1 MHMNSGLE
9 KRGEDT
15 KRALAS
21 PPEPPRCFQYQEVQL
36 QPEDGIGHE
45 GLLYKD
51 QKRNLSVPFSDN
63 SRIPRITFGT
73 LGLVIVTGQSLYGVL
88 SNFPQSPSDEDVGN
102 VISTIAVFS
111 SWLYAFVL
119 CLFSQNHQFP
129 NNWGWTLNVHLFIL
143 YLVTFSLSVYSL
155 VISIWNFPGQSFY
168 QGVPLLL
175 CALISTDLVY
185 VTGMAEYGPPFIDE
199 TNREVTSSQV
209 CSIASSL
216 IFNWSYSVIRTAY
229 KKNSLSEK
237 DLPVLEA
244 SDRGRNLMTIFGLH
258 PEKKLV
264 HRIAVANS
272 GSLLVQGLAAFVSAF
287 LFYIPAYFVNR
298 ILLLVQDISDGE
310 VDDTTMG
317 KTFSSVFYLAL
328 SIVILGIITSQL
340 WYWVRIKGMLD
351 IEIYKKTL
359 SRMDSAST
367 VEKDGTE
374 DKAVGTGGNPK
385 EEPGSTAL
393 TGSIINLMSSDSARI
408 AKVSNIWFTLFT
420 IPLEFGTGILF
431 AYQLMGAS
439 CFLGL
444 MVLVIALPI
453 NHYNAKMYNR
463 AQRNLMLVRDKRIA
477 MLNEVFQGIRQI
489 KFQAWETNWEK
500 RIMKTK
506 NFEIGYLKLIY
517 LSNVLFNFVWKGSP
531 LLVTLVSFWSFTS
544 LQGNPLT
551 AATAFT
557 SIAVFN
563 ELRYALN
570 ALPELFIQLGQIS
583 VSIKRIEE
591 YLNEEEITQPPLNSI
606 VPRVYQKDLSRPTHC
621 LKALFSRILISSS
634 RKNALT
640 LISGATGAGKS
651 LMLLGLLG
659 EATLTKGKV
668 NSPISS
674 ILRNIQNES
683 SGQSFSPENW
693 ILESSV
699 AYAAQTPWL
708 QNASIHDNILFGLPF
723 SEKRYNDTVKACALV
738 KDLLYLEDGDM
749 TEIGEKGITLS
760 GGQKARVALARAVY
774 SRAKSVYMDDVLSAV
789 DAHTAKHLYEN
800 CLIGPLMK
808 NRTRILVTH
817 HINLCLNGSAYLVHI
832 DNGRADVFESPEELR
847 RSGDLYNIIKSEE
860 QEKNIQDDE
869 EQTVEEIVSPDSSV
883 ASPSNENDTSK
894 TINNPPRV
902 LVEQETRAV
911 GHVKIRHYIKYL
923 KMVGSSWFWIVYASI
938 VLGCRALEVYAVWW
952 VKLWSQAYAKEKHPE
967 PTLMMVSPSN
977 TLIPEFELLPEKP
990 SDDNVDM
997 YLSTYMILTAVT
1009 VICITIRYGF
1019 LYLGTMQASKSLYA
1033 ELLHCVF
1040 RTPLR
1045 FFDTT
1050 PVGRILNRSSKDFE
1064 TLDSE
1069 LPIDLANFTIQATF
1083 VISTLLVVS
1092 LALPWFSIPMLITS
1106 AVTCFIG
1113 SRYMPATRELR
1124 RMVSVER
1131 SPLFTHFTETI
1142 VGVTTIRAFG
1152 ATRQFMSEML
1162 IRVDNCLRPTFH
1174 RVAASRWLS
1183 VRFYITGAVINLFTA
1198 ITILLSM
1205 KYIDASTAGFC
1216 LAMVLEY
1223 ADQMYI
1229 LVLRYTSVEL
1239 SMNSVERI
1247 IEFIEIDQEAP
1258 AITDIRPPIEW
1269 PSKGEIQVDNLEIRY
1284 APELEAVIKDI
1295 SFSIK
1300 PKEKIGL
1307 STLAQSF
1314 FRFVEASKG
1323 RIVIDGIDIKSI
1335 GTEDLRNPTLF
1346 FGTIRSNLDLFKQ
1359 FDDQAI
1365 LTALKRV
1372 HLLPPEE
1379 DLEEN
1384 AFSETASNNVN
1395 VFWNLSTP
1403 VSEGGKN
1410 FSQGQRQL
1418 LCLAR
1423 ALLKRTKI
1431 VFMDEATASVDFNTD
1446 KAIQKAIST
1455 NFADCTIV
1463 CIAHRL
1469 HTVIEYD
1476 RILVLDQG
1484 NVIEFA
1490 SPLDLISNPNS
1501 MFYKMCHDSGEF
1513 DGLVSLVK
1521 TKAQLVGIS

>member
-1 MHMNSGLE
+1 MPSKLGIHCKSQSSLE
-9 KRGEDT
+9 RPSKEAINLKT
-15 KRALAS
+15 TVQ
-21 PPEPPRCFQYQEVQL
+21 RCFQYQEVQL

-328 SIVILGIITSQL
+328 SIVIL
-340 WYWVRIKGMLD
+340 VRIKGMLD

-591 YLNEEEITQPPLNSI
+591 YLNEEEITQPPLNSSNEAKI
-606 VPRVYQKDLSRPTHC
+606 GFEQATVSW
-621 LKALFSRILISSS
+621 SSS
-634 RKNALT
+634 A
-640 LISGATGAGKS
+640 IQ
-651 LMLLGLLG
+651 
-659 EATLTKGKV
+659 TKG
-668 NSPISS
+668 SCSSS
-674 ILRNIQNES
+674 ISEGFEQTNTLSQGFVLKDINIEFPQKCPNFNIWCYWS
-683 SGQSFSPENW
+683 RKIPDASWSSCSGQSFSPENW

-1284 APELEAVIKDI
+1284 APELEA
-1295 SFSIK
+1295 
-1300 PKEKIGL
+1300 